1 MDESILQPAALGALL
16 VAMIVTLYEMGAS
29 LRPARCR
36 ECAHCRA
43 AVAED
48 ARTQERLSREYAR
61 RTGLDNEDDDRR
73 IG

>member
-1 MDESILQPAALGALL
+1 MDGSILHPAAVGALL

-29 LRPARCR
+29 LRPARCH
-36 ECAHCRA
+36 ECAHCQA
-43 AVAED
+43 AVAEE

-61 RTGLDNEDDDRR
+61 RAGLDDEDDDRR